1 MPQHDPQA
9 RLIRAHFTVVFPAEA
24 SPDVVVGH
32 TAAVCR
38 RSRQIPFSLGHARAV
53 RDVVGVAGLVFLLPE
68 GGRAALVALHRP
80 GGMLIA
86 DNVASHANELQD
98 YLCRV
103 KSHPQLFAV
112 TLPIGNGEG
121 IAPKLDNGG

>member
-1 MPQHDPQA
+1 
-9 RLIRAHFTVVFPAEA
+9 
-24 SPDVVVGH
+24 VG
-32 TAAVCR
+32 
-38 RSRQIPFSLGHARAV
+38 
-53 RDVVGVAGLVFLLPE
+53 GLVFLLPE

-112 TLPIGNGEG
+112 TLPIGNGEE